1 MRSNLVT
8 EWKNFSTQQKLGLAV
23 FVVVGLATA
32 VLGFARIK
40 KNIALPF
47 VRKEGLVFKTSEE
60 LEQERERKMKEQ
72 DTDKD
77 TLNDYD
83 ELYVFRTSPFL
94 EDTDSDGTNDGQEVS
109 TNSDPNCPK
118 GKTCRQPRLSTTV
131 AADAAVASGGVPPS
145 PTAAKPPPTEVA
157 QAEIVLQAITETFG
171 DPSTLTPEIIAA
183 KLEAMSST
191 ELRSFLAKV
200 GIPESALQKADDVTL
215 RKLLTESLAEIST
228 SAQQQAPPP
237 AGPAP
242 MVVP

>member
-1 MRSNLVT
+1 MRTNLVT

-47 VRKEGLVFKTSEE
+47 VRKEGLVFKTTEE
-60 LEQERERKMKEQ
+60 LELEREQKLKEQ

-94 EDTDSDGTNDGQEVS
+94 EDTDSDGENDGQEVA

-131 AADAAVASGGVPPS
+131 ATDAPAASGTVAPSTVPS
-145 PTAAKPPPTEVA
+145 AATEA
-157 QAEIVLQAITETFG
+157 EQAALIVKAIEETFG
-171 DPSTLTPEIIAA
+171 DPSTLTPEIIAE
-183 KLEAMSST
+183 KLAAMSST
-191 ELRSFLAKV
+191 ELRGFLAKV
-200 GIPESALQKADDVTL
+200 GIPESALQKADDAML
-215 RKLLTESLAEIST
+215 RKLLTESLAEISA
-228 SAQQQAPPP
+228 SAQPQA
-237 AGPAP
+237 AP
-242 MVVP
+242 TEGVVPMSDLP

>member
-1 MRSNLVT
+1 MT

-60 LEQERERKMKEQ
+60 LALERERKMKEL

-94 EDTDSDGTNDGQEVS
+94 EDTDSDGLNDGQEVS

-118 GKTCRQPRLSTTV
+118 GKTCRQPRLSGGADTAAAPASPGTSPQATGPTTV
-131 AADAAVASGGVPPS
+131 ASE
-145 PTAAKPPPTEVA
+145 TEK
-157 QAEIVLQAITETFG
+157 AEVILRAIEETFG
-171 DPSTLTPEIIAA
+171 DPSTLTPEIIAE
-183 KLEAMSST
+183 KLAAMSST

-200 GIPESALQKADDVTL
+200 GIPETALQRADDATL
-215 RKLLTESLAEIST
+215 RKLLTESLAEISA
-228 SAQQQAPPP
+228 SAQLQAPP

-242 MVVP
+242 MDVP